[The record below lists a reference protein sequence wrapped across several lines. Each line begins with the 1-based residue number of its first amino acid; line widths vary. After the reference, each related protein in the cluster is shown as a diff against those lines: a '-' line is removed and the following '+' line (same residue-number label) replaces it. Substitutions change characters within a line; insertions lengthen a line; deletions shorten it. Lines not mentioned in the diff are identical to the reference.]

1 MEPDEGKSAG
11 LQVVRVRSRIAAREH
26 RMDYRKINVEIVVF
40 ADEADAV
47 VAELNSAID
56 RLEDKYTIFGG
67 DIEAVPVEK
76 SGTRRKS
83 ALTHTLAAGDSAV
96 AALKLA
102 GDKIVGAYRKII

>member
-1 MEPDEGKSAG
+1 
-11 LQVVRVRSRIAAREH
+11 
-26 RMDYRKINVEIVVF
+26 MDYRKINVEIVVF